1 VFFSFRE
8 IFLYLVRHFFVRC
21 LWFVSRWISDEEIDM
36 NPMTKSVSSD
46 WLPEI
51 ANPTSLFIPQLLPN
65 LSRTSSISSVDQQ
78 IIDRDDADTREV

>member
-1 VFFSFRE
+1 
-8 IFLYLVRHFFVRC
+8 
-21 LWFVSRWISDEEIDM
+21 M